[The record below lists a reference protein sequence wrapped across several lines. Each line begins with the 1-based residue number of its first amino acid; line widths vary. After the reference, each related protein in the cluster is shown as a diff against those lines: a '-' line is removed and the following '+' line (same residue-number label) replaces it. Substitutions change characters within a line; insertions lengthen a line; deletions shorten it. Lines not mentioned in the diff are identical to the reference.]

1 MWRCGKKYGN
11 GNSCDSP
18 ILTENEL
25 KMKFV
30 EAINEIYDD
39 RKIVLERCRSLLE
52 SFDDTA
58 DLEDQIDEHLRECEI
73 IAELNRKLL
82 EQNANTVMDQQ
93 SFMKKYSSYV
103 SKYEKEYAKAE
114 ELQMLLAERK
124 KKADIISAFMF
135 EIHERDGFVEEFDDK
150 LWLTTIDM
158 VTVNH
163 DGTLMLRFKNGM
175 EVTK

>member
-1 MWRCGKKYGN
+1 
-11 GNSCDSP
+11 
-18 ILTENEL
+18 
-25 KMKFV
+25 
-30 EAINEIYDD
+30 
-39 RKIVLERCRSLLE
+39 
-52 SFDDTA
+52 
-58 DLEDQIDEHLRECEI
+58 
-73 IAELNRKLL
+73 
-82 EQNANTVMDQQ
+82 
-93 SFMKKYSSYV
+93 MKKYSSYV

-114 ELQMLLAERK
+114 KLQMLLAERK

-163 DGTLMLRFKNGM
+163 DGTLMFRFKNGM